1 MFNRSTY
8 SVISIVICTYN
19 GEAYLEDQLKSLLNQ
34 TYSDIEIVAVDDCS
48 TDNTLNIL
56 YKYAG
61 LHNNFKVVENDTN
74 LGYIKNFEKGISLS
88 TGEYIALC
96 DQDDVWK
103 MNKITLMLAAI
114 GSHHMV
120 YCDSELVD
128 AALESVDKKMS
139 GVKNL
144 DTYNSCLIFAT
155 DNCIAGHAALITR
168 HLYEWAKPFPDCI
181 PHDHWLAYIATLN
194 GGTKYLNMPLVKYR
208 NHSNNV
214 IGAIKTEA
222 RPHKSGR
229 SKREKKQKDYTNI
242 RRRIEM
248 FYNKCNIEF
257 LIEKKVLF
265 DLMMSYKSF
274 SLKNNIKRVRIFLK
288 YRNQLLAIKKRSALR
303 KWFFCYKMFFKIK

>member
-1 MFNRSTY
+1 MQHELPFPL
-8 SVISIVICTYN
+8 VSIALCTYN
-19 GEAYLEDQLKSLLNQ
+19 GESYLPAQLDSIFQQ
-34 TYSDIEIVAVDDCS
+34 TYPNTEVIAIDDCS
-48 TDNTLNIL
+48 TDGTVNIL
-56 YKYAG
+56 YQYAAQHKN
-61 LHNNFKVVENDTN
+61 LQIIQNTTN
-74 LGYIKNFEKGISLS
+74 LGYIKNFEKVMALCKGDF
-88 TGEYIALC
+88 IAPC
-96 DQDDVWK
+96 DQDDVWEN
-103 MNKITLMLAAI
+103 NKIALMVNNI
-114 GSHHMV
+114 GQYNMA
-120 YCDSELVD
+120 YCNSELVD
-128 AALESVDKKMS
+128 AHLNSLHQKMS
-139 GVKNL
+139 DIKNL
-144 DTYNSCLIFAT
+144 NSYNNCLVFST

-194 GGTKYLNMPLVKYR
+194 GGTKYLNMPLVTYR

-222 RPHKSGR
+222 RPHKGIR